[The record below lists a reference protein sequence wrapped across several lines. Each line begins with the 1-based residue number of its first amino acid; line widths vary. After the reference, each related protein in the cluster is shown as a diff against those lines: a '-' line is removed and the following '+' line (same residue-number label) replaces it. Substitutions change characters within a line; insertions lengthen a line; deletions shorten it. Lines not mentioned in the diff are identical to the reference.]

1 MPFVSEFLPT
11 IFLNEHI
18 FHVEISHVCRWRSEK
33 SLLLNFAGSF
43 ICPILRMQKFSTRRR
58 SRSVRAVRI
67 HGSEWR
73 SGTSEELL
81 KCLFVLT
88 IGLNRLRKRSA
99 SSTITFRI
107 HSPLQ
112 SNLRWKPALVKGAY
126 YCLTF
131 LKEKH
136 VSGRARTPRIFST
149 EVPFLLLESIIR
161 WMSNIYLIIIQLTPF
176 L

>member
-1 MPFVSEFLPT
+1 MPLVSEFLPT
-11 IFLNEHI
+11 ISLNAHI
-18 FHVEISHVCRWRSEK
+18 FRLEIPHVCKWRSGK
-33 SLLLNFAGSF
+33 SFLNFAGSF
-43 ICPILRMQKFSTRRR
+43 ICPILWMQKFSTRRR
-58 SRSVRAVRI
+58 SRSLRAVEI

-112 SNLRWKPALVKGAY
+112 SNLRWKPACKR
-126 YCLTF
+126 
-131 LKEKH
+131 
-136 VSGRARTPRIFST
+136 S
-149 EVPFLLLESIIR
+149 LLLFNFPQRKTRIR
-161 WMSNIYLIIIQLTPF
+161 QGTNPSNILHGNAVLAPRKHNS
-176 L
+176 LDG